1 MALLCGL
8 RAGVCPPASPVGV
21 TGHVLAC
28 LEQGSS
34 EQDSARRR
42 DGRGGQRGAQCPA
55 LVGFSHTVT
64 EIQTVPWSSVPTRVV
79 QMLCHISYSRPCPGV
94 TPAQLWGCPGLCR
107 WETGAWEHGV
117 ENSLMS
123 SYSSMQ
129 VQIIQNIQNI
139 SRSIFP
145 NKFEMLTVKN
155 SLKVNEYELQSG
167 FCPL

>member
-79 QMLCHISYSRPCPGV
+79 GADVVPHFLQPPLPRCDPSTALGLPWALQVGDRSLGTRSR
-94 TPAQLWGCPGLCR
+94 
-107 WETGAWEHGV
+107 
-117 ENSLMS
+117 
-123 SYSSMQ
+123 
-129 VQIIQNIQNI
+129 
-139 SRSIFP
+139 
-145 NKFEMLTVKN
+145 
-155 SLKVNEYELQSG
+155 ELIDE
-167 FCPL
+167 